1 MGVTVRGAPD
11 GEDYR
16 FASAI
21 GAVGVVQ
28 NAGAAQCR
36 SAPGMARDCL
46 LLTSLRSP
54 VMLLG
59 WIFLVYVFGYVA
71 YSTIA
76 HRIDVAADPY
86 ATQEPHVFWVVLAI
100 LFSVLMVLL
109 AMSLILSFTV
119 VDRDGVHAYRF
130 LMCYW
135 RRHDFSWEDFWRG
148 SFVSEAVSR
157 SNDGVRI
164 KSCTLYVSREW
175 RSWKPD
181 DESAEGSARH
191 TGPRRTLAKGTGI
204 PGLQF
209 FSLSGGGAVER
220 VDRRWC
226 QVIEWAEHK
235 GYLRRGDTRPGT
247 VS

>member
-1 MGVTVRGAPD
+1 MSVDGAQDGTSGVRIP
-11 GEDYR
+11 R
-16 FASAI
+16 
-21 GAVGVVQ
+21 
-28 NAGAAQCR
+28 R
-36 SAPGMARDCL
+36 WLARDRL
-46 LLTSLRSP
+46 VLTSLRSP
-54 VMLLG
+54 VMLLV
-59 WIFLVYVFGYVA
+59 WIFLIYVFGYVA

-130 LMCYW
+130 FVCYW

-157 SNDGVRI
+157 SSDGVRI

-181 DESAEGSARH
+181 DESAEGSVRH

-220 VDRRWC
+220 VDRRWL